1 LLYKSAGFSKSGR
14 FKAEILILVFIII
27 NMQTKYTEA
36 LQPEKYYHIYNRG
49 NNGDNLFYRKS
60 NYEYFLKKIDE
71 YLSDFLIVHAFCLIP
86 NHFHLLVEIK
96 SDKEIIE
103 TIFTKEK
110 YKKLLSKN
118 LPDLQNDNKSAR
130 FLKSGRFNRET
141 DENLSKILS
150 KQFSYFFISYSKSI
164 NKQENRRG
172 SLFEKP
178 FKRKSINS
186 EEYYRYLIYYIHHN
200 PVHHGLRDDYSNY
213 QWSSYKR
220 ILSKKASKLPKQ
232 RIISEFDNKENY
244 IYYHSQE
251 HDAEKYKDIIID

>member
-1 LLYKSAGFSKSGR
+1 
-14 FKAEILILVFIII
+14 
-27 NMQTKYTEA
+27 MQTKYTEA
-36 LQPEKYYHIYNRG
+36 LQTEKYYHIYNRG
-49 NNGDNLFYRKS
+49 NNGDNLFYKKS
-60 NYEYFLKKIDE
+60 NYEYFFKKFDE
-71 YLSDFLIVHAFCLIP
+71 YLSDFLIVHAFCLLP

-96 SDKEIIE
+96 SDKEIIK
-103 TIFTKEK
+103 TIFKKEK
-110 YKKLLSKN
+110 YKKLLKN
-118 LPDLQNDNKSAR
+118 LPDLQNLADLEYTN
-130 FLKSGRFNRET
+130 LTQTYKSGRFNIET

-186 EEYYRYLIYYIHHN
+186 EEYYRYLIYYIHYN

-213 QWSSYKR
+213 QWSSYER
-220 ILSKKASKLPKQ
+220 ILNTKTSKLPKQ